1 MGVVGTAKL
10 DLLVLEVSC
19 VDLVS
24 LQSEEEGG
32 GYMISFAD
40 FNSRISDSETIEDI
54 HIWRSQIIHR
64 PKASFIITACMC
76 SGNLRAFR
84 RLPLKRLREAG
95 ILP

>member
-24 LQSEEEGG
+24 LQSEEDG

-64 PKASFIITACMC
+64 PKA
-76 SGNLRAFR
+76 AFTGR
-84 RLPLKRLREAG
+84 RPHSLLLPVCAQEICELFGGFL
-95 ILP
+95 